1 MWLPCF
7 FDDSVVTGEIPNSL
21 RVIPDLTILTL
32 LLQLFL
38 EVVLTDQVIF
48 FGSDTTRTG
57 FGISPGHYGIIEKQN
72 YNRTRTSEGRDD
84 DGQLRGRV

>member
-48 FGSDTTRTG
+48 LGRIQHARVLVFPRVITESSKNKIITG
-57 FGISPGHYGIIEKQN
+57 LG
-72 YNRTRTSEGRDD
+72 
-84 DGQLRGRV
+84 LRRGEMTMAS